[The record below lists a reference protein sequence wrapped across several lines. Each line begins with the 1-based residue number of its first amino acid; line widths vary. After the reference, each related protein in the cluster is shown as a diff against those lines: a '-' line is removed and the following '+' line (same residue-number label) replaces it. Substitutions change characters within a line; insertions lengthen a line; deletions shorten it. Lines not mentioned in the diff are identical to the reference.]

1 MAKPAIMLCV
11 WCNSG
16 TLEIAS
22 REFTKER
29 DELELSWAKIRHVK
43 KGFNKIYEYSLKIK
57 ATQI

>member
-1 MAKPAIMLCV
+1 VAKPALMLCV

-29 DELELSWAKIRHVK
+29 DELELSWAKIRHVR
-43 KGFNKIYEYSLKIK
+43 KGLTKYMN
-57 ATQI
+57 TT